1 VLLAQNLEANLQ
13 RVNMQSQLF
22 YLACFLRYF
31 QTMVNLLLG
40 LRRLQ
45 LNLHCC
51 KLPTDLLLELQRL
64 PRRQPL

>member
-22 YLACFLRYF
+22 YLACFLRCF
-31 QTMVNLLLG
+31 HTMVNLLKG
-40 LRRLQ
+40 LRRLL

-51 KLPTDLLLELQRL
+51 KLPTDQLLGLQRL

>member
-1 VLLAQNLEANLQ
+1 VLLAQSLVAIRQ

-31 QTMVNLLLG
+31 RTTVNLLKG
-40 LRRLQ
+40 LRRLL

-51 KLPTDLLLELQRL
+51 KLPTDLLLGLQRL
-64 PRRQPL
+64 PRRQP